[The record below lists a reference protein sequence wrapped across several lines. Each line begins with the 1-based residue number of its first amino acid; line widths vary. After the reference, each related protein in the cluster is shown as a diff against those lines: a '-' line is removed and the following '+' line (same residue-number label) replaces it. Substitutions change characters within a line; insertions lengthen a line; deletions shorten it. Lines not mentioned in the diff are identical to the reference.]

1 MPRRKS
7 CFEFK
12 QFAIHQ
18 DQCAMKVGTD
28 GILLGAWADVCHRQ
42 RVLDIGTGT
51 GLLALMIAQRS
62 PNSIIDAVEI
72 DQRAYLQAVDNVRRS
87 PWSERIHVY
96 HGSIQELASSLSQT
110 HVLKYDL
117 IISNPPFFENA
128 YKSPQS
134 SRNLA
139 RHSDRLSPTE
149 LLQVSSQLLNTQG
162 SLAVIYPWETAQKL
176 ITNAARFNL
185 FSDRQLLIKPTS
197 DRAIKRVLI
206 QFIKNIALPTSPPNL
221 SLNSQSPN
229 LVIEIAKHIYS
240 PEFIA
245 LTKDFYS

>member
-7 CFEFK
+7 YFEFK

-28 GILLGAWADVCHRQ
+28 GILLGAWADVRHSQ

-62 PNSIIDAVEI
+62 PNAMIDAVEI
-72 DQRAYLQAVDNVRRS
+72 DRNAYLQAVDNVRRS
-87 PWSERIHVY
+87 PWAERIQVY
-96 HGSIQELASSLSQT
+96 HGSIQELANSLT
-110 HVLKYDL
+110 PNYDL
-117 IISNPPFFENA
+117 IVSNPPFFANA
-128 YKSPQS
+128 SKSPQL

-149 LLQVSSQLLNTQG
+149 LLQIAAQLLKPQG
-162 SLAVIYPWETAQKL
+162 SLAVIYPWDIAQDLTTK
-176 ITNAARFNL
+176 AAAFNL

-206 QFIKNIALPTSPPNL
+206 QFIKSAMPQPSSANPQIST
-221 SLNSQSPN
+221 
-229 LVIEIAKHIYS
+229 LVIEVAKHVYS

-245 LTKDFYS
+245 LTKDFYL

>member
-12 QFAIHQ
+12 QFTIHQ

-28 GILLGAWADVCHRQ
+28 GILLGAWADLRHSQ

-51 GLLALMIAQRS
+51 GLIALMVAQRS
-62 PNSIIDAVEI
+62 PSSIIDAVEI
-72 DQRAYLQAVDNVRRS
+72 DRNAYLQAVDNVRRS
-87 PWSERIHVY
+87 PWSERIQVY
-96 HGSIQELASSLSQT
+96 HGSIQELVSSLSQANS
-110 HVLKYDL
+110 LSYDL
-117 IISNPPFFENA
+117 VISNPPFFANA
-128 YKSPQS
+128 SKSPQL

-139 RHSDRLSPTE
+139 RHSDRLSVTE
-149 LLQVSSQLLNTQG
+149 LLQIAAQLLKPQG
-162 SLAVIYPWETAQKL
+162 SLAVIYPWDMAQNL
-176 ITNAARFNL
+176 IAKASTFNL

-206 QFIKNIALPTSPPNL
+206 QFIKSTTAQP
-221 SLNSQSPN
+221 SLANPRIST
-229 LVIEIAKHIYS
+229 LVIEVAKHLYS

-245 LTKDFYS
+245 LTQDFYL